1 MSCPSILMVDP
12 SPESVEL
19 ARFSLW
25 RSKLDCAFGW
35 FEDAERA
42 AESLF
47 TPEAQAHPDTL
58 PRLILLEPR
67 LPRMEGL
74 ELLHLL
80 RTHAHTR
87 ELPVVM
93 FATSQDDNDA
103 RRCLA
108 AGANDYLVK
117 PVDARE
123 FMQVV
128 HQTVS
133 RWLPSDLQPAG

>member
-1 MSCPSILMVDP
+1 MSRPSILMVDP

-25 RSKLDCAFGW
+25 RSKLECDFGW

-42 AESLF
+42 MESIF
-47 TPEAQAHPDTL
+47 SPQALQHPDTL
-58 PRLILLEPR
+58 PCLILLEPR

-74 ELLHLL
+74 DLLHML
-80 RTHAHTR
+80 RSQPHTR
-87 ELPVVM
+87 ALPVIM
-93 FATSQDDNDA
+93 FATSYDETDA
-103 RRCLA
+103 ARSRE

-123 FMQVV
+123 FMQLVN
-128 HQTVS
+128 QTVQ
-133 RWLPSDLQPAG
+133 RWLPVTSPQD

>member
-1 MSCPSILMVDP
+1 MVDP

-42 AESLF
+42 ADSLF
-47 TPEAQAHPDTL
+47 SPQAQSHAADL
-58 PRLILLEPR
+58 PFLILLEPR

-80 RTHAHTR
+80 RSHPHTR

-93 FATSQDDNDA
+93 FATSRDDADE
-103 RRCLA
+103 RRCRA

-123 FMQVV
+123 FMLMISRVV
-128 HQTVS
+128 TQ
-133 RWLPSDLQPAG
+133 WLPPGLAPAA